1 MVKIL
6 GNDTTTD
13 GQEYVIVDKTEF
25 EELQSAKLLVDFAR
39 QHGRES
45 RVLASPFGGTSP
57 KDLDVSDGDEDSF
70 YKVRDWTKV
79 RL

>member
-6 GNDTTTD
+6 GTGTTAD
-13 GQEYVIVDKTEF
+13 GQEYVMVDKEDF
-25 EELQSAKLLVDFAR
+25 KELQSAKLLVDFAR
-39 QHGRES
+39 QHGKES
-45 RVLASPFGGTSP
+45 RALAYLFGGTSP
-57 KDLDVSDGDEDSF
+57 KDLDISDEDEDSF

>member
-6 GNDTTTD
+6 GTGTTTD
-13 GQEYVIVDKTEF
+13 CQEYVMVDKTEF
-25 EELQSAKLLVDFAR
+25 EELRTAKLLVDFAR
-39 QHGRES
+39 QHGKENRA
-45 RVLASPFGGTSP
+45 LASLFGGTSL

-79 RL
+79 KI